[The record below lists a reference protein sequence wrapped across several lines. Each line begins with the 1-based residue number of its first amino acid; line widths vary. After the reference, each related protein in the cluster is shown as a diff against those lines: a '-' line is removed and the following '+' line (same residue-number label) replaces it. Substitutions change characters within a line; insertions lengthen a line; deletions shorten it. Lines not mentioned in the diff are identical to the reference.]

1 MTALTGAATTT
12 CYRHASS
19 ATWRLIVTLIFFVWS
34 EIYGRMNDL
43 NHIAMQHVHE
53 LGLYLI
59 ELNTELLVTL
69 LESLV
74 QA

>member
-1 MTALTGAATTT
+1 MAAN
-12 CYRHASS
+12 CY
-19 ATWRLIVTLIFFVWS
+19 IDFFVWS
-34 EIYGRMNDL
+34 ESYGRMNDL